1 MKQPQNFYK
10 LQNEHISINTGDT
23 FRIEVDTQSGASVWC
38 FPSDGAGYTNC
49 LYFDINWQTGR
60 VELLK
65 AILSDGRN
73 FKDVAALQIH
83 RKNYQTMDSF
93 KEFLKLHCEKFLSH
107 LKY

>member
-10 LQNEHISINTGDT
+10 LQNGNLTLNTGDIL
-23 FRIEVDTQSGASVWC
+23 RIEIDADNGASVWC
-38 FPSDGAGYTNC
+38 FPMIEAGYMNC
-49 LYFDINWQTGR
+49 LYFDINWQTGN

-73 FKDVAALQIH
+73 FKDVARLQIH

-107 LKY
+107 FKH